1 MPYTMP
7 LTCDPFDPL
16 TFSPLT
22 FTVNNDELKAI
33 EEVPDMATTNSLNIT
48 IPANSICSSHIAYA
62 SKGACSYEPA
72 YTDLV
77 INSLDA
83 QLKKTDEPKKT
94 DKSDKKETPNVYRP
108 IAEKI
113 IFNDPVTVVFWTD
126 KTKTIVRKSD
136 NDPYDKYMAFC
147 AALAKKVYEN
157 NTQIHK
163 IIESGIDQK
172 EKDRAKAKKEAAK
185 KKGTS
190 EKEPVKTGKKVV
202 RKRASTKTV

>member
-1 MPYTMP
+1 MP
-7 LTCDPFDPL
+7 LSLDPFDPL
-16 TFSPLT
+16 TFNPLT
-22 FTVNNDELKAI
+22 FNVNNYELKAI
-33 EEVPDMATTNSLNIT
+33 EEASDMTTTNSLNIT
-48 IPANSICSSHIAYA
+48 IPADSVCSGSITYA
-62 SKGACSYEPA
+62 NKGTSKETSYYDTINPK
-72 YTDLV
+72 LV
-77 INSLDA
+77 INHFTDIDS
-83 QLKKTDEPKKT
+83 QPKKTDE
-94 DKSDKKETPNVYRP
+94 SDKKETPDVYHP
-108 IAEKI
+108 IPDKI

-126 KTKTIVRKSD
+126 KTKTIVRKSA

-185 KKGTS
+185 KKGAS

-202 RKRASTKTV
+202 RKRSNTKTV